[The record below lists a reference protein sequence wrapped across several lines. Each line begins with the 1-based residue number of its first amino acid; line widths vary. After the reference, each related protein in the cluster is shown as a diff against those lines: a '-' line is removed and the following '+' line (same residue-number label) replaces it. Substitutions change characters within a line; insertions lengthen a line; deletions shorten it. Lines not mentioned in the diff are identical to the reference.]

1 MRRFIIIG
9 YSRIF
14 IAGQYLKSKIAELK
28 NSQRVYAEKYVST
41 KLNVQ
46 FLNVFS
52 KNLKKE
58 THSWLLNWIVSSA
71 IP

>member
-52 KNLKKE
+52 KNLKK
-58 THSWLLNWIVSSA
+58 
-71 IP
+71 